1 MVDGWTAVKRSR
13 IKFSLGVK
21 CRIFFIVKL
30 SCRSLVW
37 ILSMIWYSCVDGI
50 WFIFMWMAM
59 RDASMLFDDLM
70 GIAISAYWFIV
81 SLRML
86 RRYVSLRFCVFQMMI
101 IEIITIVGIG

>member
-1 MVDGWTAVKRSR
+1 
-13 IKFSLGVK
+13 
-21 CRIFFIVKL
+21 
-30 SCRSLVW
+30 
-37 ILSMIWYSCVDGI
+37 
-50 WFIFMWMAM
+50 
-59 RDASMLFDDLM
+59 MLFDDLM